1 MNKSLWF
8 LIRIIVIYN
17 NKDFIV
23 EKNNV
28 FLSEK
33 TEYDEIIENLKK
45 EYKKK
50 IEERITETKKEVA
63 NEFAVILGSEF
74 SFLLKERKGFVEN
87 FGNSARDILNF
98 ALKNGLE
105 KDVKELS
112 RWSERTKTEN
122 EKIGEGGQLFSILV
136 DKVSLLNTNLA
147 NAFRRSEENLSIN
160 RKSLEEIVKVK
171 KGLLDRAQKKHK
183 EALQLSILDVVAEF
197 NKKIQVINKT
207 FGMDFKQT
215 ISSFEDVDGDVNI
228 RIEEDFEE
236 NLFIP
241 SLNDGVIN

>member
-1 MNKSLWF
+1 MG
-8 LIRIIVIYN
+8 
-17 NKDFIV
+17 
-23 EKNNV
+23 KNNV

-50 IEERITETKKEVA
+50 IEDRIAETKKEVA
-63 NEFAVILGSEF
+63 NEFSVILGAEF

-98 ALKNGLE
+98 AIKNGLE
-105 KDVKELS
+105 KEVKELS

-147 NAFRRSEENLSIN
+147 NTFRKTEEDLSLN
-160 RKSLEEIVKVK
+160 RKRLEEIVKIK

-183 EALQLSILDVVAEF
+183 DKLQQSILDIVTEF
-197 NKKIQVINKT
+197 NKKIQVINQT
-207 FGMDFKQT
+207 FGMDVKQT
-215 ISSFEDVDGDVNI
+215 ISSFEDEDGDVNI
-228 RIEEDFEE
+228 RIGEDFEN

-241 SLNDGVIN
+241 AVNDDVVN

>member
-1 MNKSLWF
+1 M
-8 LIRIIVIYN
+8 
-17 NKDFIV
+17 
-23 EKNNV
+23 EKNNA

-50 IEERITETKKEVA
+50 IEDRIAETKKEVA
-63 NEFAVILGSEF
+63 NEFAVILGAEF

-105 KDVKELS
+105 KEVKELS

-122 EKIGEGGQLFSILV
+122 EKIGECGRLFSILV
-136 DKVSLLNTNLA
+136 DKVSLLNINLS
-147 NAFRRSEENLSIN
+147 NAFRKTEEDLSVN
-160 RKSLEEIVKVK
+160 RKRLEEIVKIK

-183 EALQLSILDVVAEF
+183 DKLQQSILDIVTEF
-197 NKKIQVINKT
+197 NKKIQVINQT
-207 FGMDFKQT
+207 FGMDVKQT

-241 SLNDGVIN
+241 AVNDDVVN